1 MYCIVLIKIDY
12 APSQT
17 ATTPRHPSVRTKVS
31 IIHSQDMERF
41 LSRRQT
47 LRLYFIF
54 HINFNYLE
62 LRSYLKTFE
71 KKTNIISLQI
81 PTDSQNISSTEGA
94 DCSLFLD
101 IISYALLNH

>member
-62 LRSYLKTFE
+62 LR
-71 KKTNIISLQI
+71 I

>member
-31 IIHSQDMERF
+31 IIHSQDMERI

-71 KKTNIISLQI
+71 KNKHNLIA
-81 PTDSQNISSTEGA
+81 DSNRFSKYLINRGR
-94 DCSLFLD
+94 
-101 IISYALLNH
+101 